1 MSPHAEAFRYDI
13 LVLGIGNLVWGD
25 DGFGVH
31 AVREL
36 VRRFDVPGTVE
47 LMDGGSQGLYLLPH
61 VQASRRLLLL
71 DAVDCGAGPGELVV
85 LTDAEV
91 PRFMGAHKV
100 SMHQSGFQEVL
111 SAAELLGET
120 PESMTLVGGAEL
132 AIHQFR
138 MAFQRR
144 GSGRHAWMI
153 LTMRWMPCVN

>member
-36 VRRFDVPGTVE
+36 
-47 LMDGGSQGLYLLPH
+47 
-61 VQASRRLLLL
+61 
-71 DAVDCGAGPGELVV
+71 
-85 LTDAEV
+85 V

-120 PESMTLVGGAEL
+120 PESMTLVGVQSVSLDFGAPPSPPVRAQMDHVIAKVVEQL
-132 AIHQFR
+132 ECWGAK
-138 MAFQRR
+138 
-144 GSGRHAWMI
+144 
-153 LTMRWMPCVN
+153 LTPRNHGGGGEAEPPPPSLIS